1 MDGWTRH
8 DTERFLLLI
17 RECAKELKEIKEE
30 LRKGNEDGS
39 RKTGITAPE
48 D

>member
-30 LRKGNEDGS
+30 LRKGNDGS
-39 RKTGITAPE
+39 RKTDAVTPE